1 MKVLCTLMPSSRQSF
16 ENLLATSI
24 RMAHGI
30 LHSEG
35 IVATG
40 LTDFYVQFF
49 NGLIIILALL
59 GHRWNQKRYR

>member
-1 MKVLCTLMPSSRQSF
+1 MCGLTA
-16 ENLLATSI
+16 LATSI